1 MGYAVREGVFKRYLS
16 AEHRFD
22 HSPYLVVRW
31 MPFHLIIPRYL
42 SSTPITAHRSKIR
55 PISQISLH
63 SADTSPHFFS
73 LRNRFPQSRDSAQQL
88 PNPSRPSS
96 SVLPVIATTHF
107 LFPVPVSVPLSAF
120 PILKQR
126 KQAKTSPPPSPFGG
140 MLRTMAQHP
149 PDHKPGLP
157 SSDPSSGVP
166 VPSPVSAPP
175 SSSRS
180 VPSSSTPPLF
190 QPGALASPIAKGPFH
205 HHAHHATGTAS
216 PYATAAA
223 VVSASHLSPPAQS
236 KWRVTP
242 LQKEALLAAF
252 HEDAYPELAKKTA
265 LAEQL
270 GVTTTQISKWFQH
283 RRESLTRLGQFKAQY
298 NRTRRT
304 PEELDVL
311 QNAFDIDRYPT
322 AEKLAELEAQLQ
334 GVTAKQIKLW
344 FKHRRKQVQ
353 KRNRTSSTSPHT
365 SPVLSPGA
373 AVAADSIH
381 SLPLVPRPQ
390 ERMPVISDWQ
400 PTSSAGLLPAL
411 QHSAVQQ
418 PGLVQ
423 PAVSTSLAYPFAP
436 HSYYAYKAPQVMLS
450 TPSTFSDAELMALR
464 GGQAVA
470 NGIPSAE
477 ALARL
482 ATLLNRPVG
491 TLSEWFRG
499 AVSKA
504 DGSSAGEVQNP
515 VYMAGPYVQQ
525 STDPARGGGAGAYQQ
540 QTSLGT
546 GQAPNYTSS
555 TGAGSHLQ
563 SENGASATPPLTNM
577 PTGMTYEAGKIV
589 GADDGKDTASASR
602 LGTEKSEAFPASD
615 VIHQVTP
622 GAYPSYVYPAGVVPH
637 PGVPFSPAPAVHAS
651 SASAPMLAPLR
662 YVPASPNVQT
672 YANPNQMWY
681 SQAPSY
687 SKG

>member
-1 MGYAVREGVFKRYLS
+1 M
-16 AEHRFD
+16 
-22 HSPYLVVRW
+22 
-31 MPFHLIIPRYL
+31 
-42 SSTPITAHRSKIR
+42 AH
-55 PISQISLH
+55 H
-63 SADTSPHFFS
+63 T
-73 LRNRFPQSRDSAQQL
+73 
-88 PNPSRPSS
+88 
-96 SVLPVIATTHF
+96 
-107 LFPVPVSVPLSAF
+107 
-120 PILKQR
+120 
-126 KQAKTSPPPSPFGG
+126 
-140 MLRTMAQHP
+140 
-149 PDHKPGLP
+149 PDHKPPPGVAVLAP
-157 SSDPSSGVP
+157 SAVTATVAGPSV
-166 VPSPVSAPP
+166 VHAATSAPP

-190 QPGALASPIAKGPFH
+190 HAPAPSSPALHPNLSSPISKPFSQQH
-205 HHAHHATGTAS
+205 PRAS
-216 PYATAAA
+216 ASAAYAA
-223 VVSASHLSPPAQS
+223 ASHLSPPAQS

-252 HEDAYPELAKKTA
+252 HDDAYPELAKKTA

-322 AEKLAELEAQLQ
+322 SEKLAELEAQLQ

-365 SPVLSPGA
+365 SPVLSPAQA
-373 AVAADSIH
+373 AAADVMH

-390 ERMPVISDWQ
+390 DRIPVLSDWQ
-400 PTSSAGLLPAL
+400 PSASAALLPAL
-411 QHSAVQQ
+411 QHSPVAQ
-418 PGLVQ
+418 PGMVQ
-423 PAVSTSLAYPFAP
+423 ASPMSSGPY
-436 HSYYAYKAPQVMLS
+436 SYYTYKTPQMMLS
-450 TPSTFSDAELMALR
+450 APSQQFNDMELMALR
-464 GGQAVA
+464 GAQAIAAGV
-470 NGIPSAE
+470 PSAE
-477 ALARL
+477 GISRV
-482 ATLLNRPVG
+482 ATLLNRPV
-491 TLSEWFRG
+491 TLVSEWFRAQ
-499 AVSKA
+499 AVNKG
-504 DGSSAGEVQNP
+504 DGSSAGDVQNP

-525 STDPARGGGAGAYQQ
+525 STDPARAGGTGAYQQ

-555 TGAGSHLQ
+555 TGAGSHVQ

-577 PTGMTYEAGKIV
+577 PAGMNYEVGKAV
-589 GADDGKDTASASR
+589 AADDGKDSASASR
-602 LGTEKSEAFPASD
+602 LAEKSEAFPASD
-615 VIHQVTP
+615 VMHQVTP
-622 GAYPSYVYPAGVVPH
+622 GVYPSVPSYVYPAGVMSH
-637 PGVPFSPAPAVHAS
+637 PSVPFNPTPAAHTS
-651 SASAPMLAPLR
+651 SAPMLAPLR
-662 YVPASPNVQT
+662 YVPASPNVQP